1 MYEQSSQD
9 PLSTEQLIL
18 QNITKHTKKTK
29 QNKVHI
35 KTQHN
40 TTQHNTTQ
48 HNTTQHNKPLNRT
61 QHNTTQHNTKNVIEQ
76 WSSMQTDSNQLKIRN

>member
-35 KTQHN
+35 KTQHR
-40 TTQHNTTQ
+40 TQHNT
-48 HNTTQHNKPLNRT
+48 T

>member
-48 HNTTQHNKPLNRT
+48 HNTTQYD
-61 QHNTTQHNTKNVIEQ
+61 TTQHFNTVNH
-76 WSSMQTDSNQLKIRN
+76 

>member
-18 QNITKHTKKTK
+18 QNITKHTKKAQ

-35 KTQHN
+35 QTQHNTTQHSTTQYN

-48 HNTTQHNKPLNRT
+48 HNTKNK
-61 QHNTTQHNTKNVIEQ
+61 IEP
-76 WSSMQTDSNQLKIRN
+76 WSSTQTDSNKLKIRN